1 MKEAIDTSP
10 SRRQVLRLAAMV
22 TACAVAAKAP
32 NAAEPPK
39 GETSKSY
46 VPADGVFTFESVW
59 QTVRD
64 RFYDPRHNGLDWPAV
79 RERYLPDV
87 QRAGSQD
94 SLARVIN
101 TMLSELHASHTRFY
115 TPDEPEY
122 YQLADIF
129 VAAFRTLA

>member
-10 SRRQVLRLAAMV
+10 SPRQVLRLAAMV

-32 NAAEPPK
+32 NAAEPLK
-39 GETSKSY
+39 GEASNAY
-46 VPADGVFTFESVW
+46 VPADGVSTFESVW

-64 RFYDPRHNGLDWPAV
+64 RFYDPRHNGLDWLAV

-87 QRAGSQD
+87 QRATSQN

-115 TPDEPEY
+115 T
-122 YQLADIF
+122 AG
-129 VAAFRTLA
+129 